1 MKHAAIIPL
10 IGGEVLASDQVWGN
24 RPEYILSYS
33 AFKDNESHLLNYYD
47 NEIPYHVLDEGDSAP
62 GRVDVVSSVCPCA
75 GLS

>member
-33 AFKDNESHLLNYYD
+33 AFKDNESH
-47 NEIPYHVLDEGDSAP
+47 
-62 GRVDVVSSVCPCA
+62 
-75 GLS
+75 